1 MSTAPKIFKSDPIW
15 HDNGKLQINLVQFK
29 SSLHAQRWSPFVKV
43 ILLPFKSRDS
53 PHLKWRRF
61 IIGWRFFIKLIS
73 RRKKNTI
80 LFRKIAISKKSR
92 YFKQLKPRDSK
103 DNSVRFSQMVPS
115 KRDDQIRLYA
125 SRKSSLQWVTK
136 RDSGFPENHAV
147 SRWSLFA
154 LAS

>member
-1 MSTAPKIFKSDPIW
+1 MITASYKSTWCNSNPASMHKGGHHLWKSD
-15 HDNGKLQINLVQFK
+15 
-29 SSLHAQRWSPFVKV
+29 S
-43 ILLPFKSRDS
+43 LPFKSRDS

-73 RRKKNTI
+73 RFI
-80 LFRKIAISKKSR
+80 KIAFSKNSR
-92 YFKQLKPRDSK
+92 YFKQLKARDSK
-103 DNSVRFSQMVPS
+103 INRVRFSQMVPS

-125 SRKSSLQWVTK
+125 SRKSSLQWVAK

-147 SRWSLFA
+147 SRWSQFA